1 MATKRLRE
9 ELIKLKTEPPPGV
22 IAEPDE
28 SNILKWFYVIRGPT
42 ETPYEGG
49 VYIGKLIFP
58 SEYPMKGP
66 SIHVLTPSGRFQIN
80 TKICMSMSDFHP
92 ESWNPMWSVATIIQG
107 VQSFMASDE
116 LTTGGLKASEGDR
129 KKFAKL
135 SVSYNKKNYPNLFD
149 GDIEAAFES
158 AHLSCQKAEE
168 KNAKSNSAPNDETPP
183 SSRRS
188 RRTTNNTVSTEQD
201 ASKQDTEND
210 GTERGTG
217 TPQKPT
223 SSRRSRRMA
232 KKAES
237 AGQEKGNQ
245 ETENDVSSK
254 NISNSGTD
262 NQIEQNEPAD
272 ASTTGTPK
280 ELSAAEIEKRRKR
293 NAKKRA
299 KQKAKKAGAS
309 NEQAST

>member
-1 MATKRLRE
+1 
-9 ELIKLKTEPPPGV
+9 
-22 IAEPDE
+22 
-28 SNILKWFYVIRGPT
+28 
-42 ETPYEGG
+42 
-49 VYIGKLIFP
+49 
-58 SEYPMKGP
+58 
-66 SIHVLTPSGRFQIN
+66 
-80 TKICMSMSDFHP
+80 
-92 ESWNPMWSVATIIQG
+92 
-107 VQSFMASDE
+107 MASDE

-135 SVSYNKKNYPNLFD
+135 SVPYNKKNYPNLFD

>member
-1 MATKRLRE
+1 
-9 ELIKLKTEPPPGV
+9 
-22 IAEPDE
+22 
-28 SNILKWFYVIRGPT
+28 
-42 ETPYEGG
+42 
-49 VYIGKLIFP
+49 
-58 SEYPMKGP
+58 
-66 SIHVLTPSGRFQIN
+66 
-80 TKICMSMSDFHP
+80 MSDFHP

-135 SVSYNKKNYPNLFD
+135 SVPYNKKNYPNLFD